1 MKNLFN
7 YLTIA
12 AFAVIFIGMIWAACE
27 SNSTFQQIKE
37 QKRVEEIL
45 KERRNKIDSL
55 KITDFQNSNE
65 YVQE

>member
-12 AFAVIFIGMIWAACE
+12 AFAVIFIGMIWAANE
-27 SNSTFQQIKE
+27 SNSTFNKIKE

-45 KERRNKIDSL
+45 KERRNKIDSM
-55 KITDFQNSNE
+55 KITEVKPVE

>member
-1 MKNLFN
+1 MKNVFN

-12 AFAVIFIGMIWAACE
+12 AFAVIFIGMMWAANE
-27 SNSTFQQIKE
+27 SNSNFQQIKE

-55 KITDFQNSNE
+55 KITDSQNSNE